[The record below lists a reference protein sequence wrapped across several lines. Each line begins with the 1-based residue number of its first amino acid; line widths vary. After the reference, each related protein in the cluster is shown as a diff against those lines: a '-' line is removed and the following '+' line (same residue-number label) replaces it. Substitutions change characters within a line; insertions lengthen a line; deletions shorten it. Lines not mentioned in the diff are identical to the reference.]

1 MEQIRIEFAIKQ
13 LKSKVMELEAENA
26 KKDVIIKNL
35 KNKIANPKKS
45 K

>member
-1 MEQIRIEFAIKQ
+1 MEKIRNEFAIKQ
-13 LKSKVMELEAENA
+13 LKSKVMELEEENK

-35 KNKIANPKKS
+35 KNKLANPKKL